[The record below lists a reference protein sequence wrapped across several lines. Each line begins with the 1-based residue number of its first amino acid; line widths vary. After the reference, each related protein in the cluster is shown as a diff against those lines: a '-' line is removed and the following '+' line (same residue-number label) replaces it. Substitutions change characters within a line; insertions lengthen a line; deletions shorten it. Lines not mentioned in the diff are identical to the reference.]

1 MNFED
6 LSSQFM
12 YASKGW
18 WLTIINVKY
27 YTFME
32 ETIAIAQK
40 GKELAEKAF
49 LQERV
54 WNFYRPRSKTEI

>member
-1 MNFED
+1 
-6 LSSQFM
+6 
-12 YASKGW
+12 
-18 WLTIINVKY
+18 
-27 YTFME
+27 ME

-40 GKELAEKAF
+40 GKQLAEKSF